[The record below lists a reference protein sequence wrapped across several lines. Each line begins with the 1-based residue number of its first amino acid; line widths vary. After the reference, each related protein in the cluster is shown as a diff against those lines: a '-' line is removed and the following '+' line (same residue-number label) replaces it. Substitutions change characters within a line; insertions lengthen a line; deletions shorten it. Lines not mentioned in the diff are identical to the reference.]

1 MYTLLAFIIAR
12 VSQILGEGGRWDG
25 VIKLGFSCVWWGGG
39 GGVGECFGAGGLGGG
54 EGVGGGG
61 VVRGGGGVRV
71 LITGWKFAFFVWL
84 IK

>member
-1 MYTLLAFIIAR
+1 MYTLLAFIIACA
-12 VSQILGEGGRWDG
+12 SQILGEGGHWDG
-25 VIKLGFSCVWWGGG
+25 VIKLGFCVCGGGVFWGGG
-39 GGVGECFGAGGLGGG
+39 IGRGGRGR
-54 EGVGGGG
+54 GGG